1 MKNSNGVESAVK
13 KAALTPP
20 DIAKVMPSSQDNWP
34 THVTRDPHV
43 RDISQGSASSS
54 IQYATQHDAI
64 TEG

>member
-34 THVTRDPHV
+34 THVTRDPHM
-43 RDISQGSASSS
+43 RDISQGSASS